1 VAHVPRHMKDSLW
14 SCDLFRCESATLRTH
29 WVLVVMDPFTPR
41 MVGFG
46 VQGGIF
52 DGPVLCRMFNRA
64 IRGQRRSMSEP
75 TTIPGIDSIS
85 GRTTSEV
92 SETASEQRGDR
103 AVAVLLGSPTSSAP
117 TYFGPWGRGKLPAWL
132 LKLAGRRIYGET
144 PGAYRGT
151 SLRL

>member
-1 VAHVPRHMKDSLW
+1 MPRSCAVCSIERFAVNAEVCQHRQRSLVSIPSVA
-14 SCDLFRCESATLRTH
+14 
-29 WVLVVMDPFTPR
+29 
-41 MVGFG
+41 
-46 VQGGIF
+46 
-52 DGPVLCRMFNRA
+52 
-64 IRGQRRSMSEP
+64 
-75 TTIPGIDSIS
+75 
-85 GRTTSEV
+85 EV

-132 LKLAGRRIYGET
+132 LKLTGRRIYGET